1 MNSLYQLW
9 LTYGSVIEFILIDAA
24 LGLSIYITLT
34 TGLLSVANAGFMAIG
49 AYAASLA
56 TIHWHTPFLISI
68 IIGIITAGLTGL
80 VLGLPV
86 LRLSDIYLA
95 IATIGF
101 SEVVRVVALNIDNVL
116 GFELT
121 GGPLGLN
128 NIPVKTEFW
137 HLVLYLALLIYFF
150 IRLSRSRT
158 GRALAAIRD
167 DETVAATMGINVVYY
182 KNMAFVLGAMMAGG
196 AGGLSAHLT
205 RFIAPNEFGF
215 ARVVDILTYAVL
227 GGFYHWLGPIVGAF
241 ILTGLPEVLRFLADY
256 RAIVNGVILMLV
268 IVYLPNGL
276 IDPRRIRWL
285 RSPEA
290 RGEKADA

>member
-1 MNSLYQLW
+1 MEFLNQFW
-9 LTYGSVIEFILIDAA
+9 LSYGSVIQFILIDAA

-34 TGLLSVANAGFMAIG
+34 TGLLSLANAGFMAIG
-49 AYAASLA
+49 AYTAALA
-56 TIHWHTPFLISI
+56 TIHWQTPFLVSI
-68 IIGIITAGLTGL
+68 LIGMLTTGVVAL
-80 VLGLPV
+80 ILGWPV

-128 NIPVKTEFW
+128 NIPVKTTSW
-137 HLVLYLALLIYFF
+137 HLLLYLALLIYFF

-158 GRALAAIRD
+158 GRALAAIRR
-167 DETVAATMGINVVYY
+167 DETVAASMGINVVYY
-182 KNMAFVLGAMMAGG
+182 KNMAFVIGAMMAGG
-196 AGGLSAHLT
+196 AGALSAHLT

-215 ARVVDILTYAVL
+215 ARVVDILTFAVL
-227 GGFYHWLGPIVGAF
+227 GGFYHWLGPIIGAM

-256 RAIVNGVILMLV
+256 RAVVNGVILMLV
-268 IVYLPNGL
+268 IIYLPNGL
-276 IDPRRIRWL
+276 ADPKRIRWL
-285 RSPEA
+285 RSAEA
-290 RGEKADA
+290 RGE

>member
-1 MNSLYQLW
+1 MDALNQFW
-9 LTYGSVIEFILIDAA
+9 LSYGSVFQFMLIDAA

-34 TGLLSVANAGFMAIG
+34 TGLLSAANAGFMAIG
-49 AYAASLA
+49 AYTSALV
-56 TIHWHTPFLISI
+56 TIHWNTPFIISI
-68 IIGIITAGLTGL
+68 LMGIISAGIIGLM
-80 VLGLPV
+80 LGLPV
-86 LRLSDIYLA
+86 LRLSDVYLA

-101 SEVVRVVALNIDNVL
+101 GEVVRVIFLNIDKVL

-128 NIPVKTEFW
+128 NIPVKTQFW
-137 HLVLYLALLIYFF
+137 HLLLYLLLLIYFF

-158 GRALAAIRD
+158 GRALVAIRR

-182 KNMAFVLGAMMAGG
+182 KNLAFVVGAMIAGG
-196 AGGLSAHLT
+196 AGALAAHLT

-227 GGFYHWLGPIVGAF
+227 GGFSHWLGPIIGGF
-241 ILTGLPEVLRFLADY
+241 ILTGLPEILRILAGY
-256 RAIVNGVILMLV
+256 RAIVNGIILMLA
-268 IVYLPNGL
+268 IIYLPNGL
-276 IDPRRIRWL
+276 ADPKRLRWL

-290 RGEKADA
+290 RRD

>member
-1 MNSLYQLW
+1 MDALNQFW
-9 LTYGSVIEFILIDAA
+9 LSYGSVFQFMLIDAA

-34 TGLLSVANAGFMAIG
+34 TGLLSAANAGFMAIG
-49 AYAASLA
+49 AYTGALA
-56 TIHWHTPFLISI
+56 TIHWNTPFIISI
-68 IIGIITAGLTGL
+68 LVGIVSAGIIGLI
-80 VLGLPV
+80 LGLPV
-86 LRLSDIYLA
+86 LRLSDVYLA

-101 SEVVRVVALNIDNVL
+101 GEVVRVIFLNIDKVL

-128 NIPVKTEFW
+128 NIPVKTRFW
-137 HLVLYLALLIYFF
+137 HLLLYLLLLIYFF

-158 GRALAAIRD
+158 GRALVAIRR

-182 KNMAFVLGAMMAGG
+182 KNLAFMVGAMIAGG
-196 AGGLSAHLT
+196 AGALAAHLT

-227 GGFYHWLGPIVGAF
+227 GGFSHWLGPIIGGF
-241 ILTGLPEVLRFLADY
+241 ILTGLPEVLRFLAGY
-256 RAIVNGVILMLV
+256 RAIVNGIILMLA
-268 IVYLPNGL
+268 IIYLPNGL
-276 IDPRRIRWL
+276 ADPKRLPWL

-290 RGEKADA
+290 RGE